1 MSFSKI
7 RTLVLYANY
16 TDQLSYYDDWRD
28 AFQSA
33 PDFAVTVANICR
45 KHEQDEIKKN
55 LAEYDFIVLLHSVL
69 ADTLKFVTPLKEALR
84 ERKSKLLAFVGNE
97 VNLPLV
103 PLKDK
108 IGFIQDIRAE
118 FVGTQLPLAAGQWLY
133 SECQETRVV
142 ALPHALNPAIFF
154 PAVAP
159 EKRPIDIGTRTHEY
173 GPYMGD
179 NERNE
184 LLKFFSKYKFP
195 RPLKIDLSANSRF
208 DRAGWAGFLN
218 NCKGTIATEAGSYY
232 LEKDDHTINAI
243 FEYIRQGRKQPVK
256 RIVNYNSRIQ
266 GVYERLPHPL
276 KLLVKNIMY
285 PAAKKLFKV
294 KHQFQAFEGIGFSE
308 IYDKFYRHYPLNQ
321 PPVYTKAISSRHF
334 DAIGT
339 KTCQIMFKGEFNG
352 ILQADRHYLAL
363 ERNFSNIDN
372 VMKRFLDTGY
382 RQEMVSQ
389 TYEYIL
395 AEHTYQHRLKT
406 IRRLLD

>member
-7 RTLVLYANY
+7 RTLVLYAHY

-33 PDFAVTVANICR
+33 PDFEVTFANICQKNDR
-45 KHEQDEIKKN
+45 DEIKKK

-69 ADTLKFVTPLKEALR
+69 ADTLKFVAPLKDVLVK
-84 ERKSKLLAFVGNE
+84 RKAKLLAFVGNE

-103 PLKDK
+103 PLQDK
-108 IGFIQDIRAE
+108 IGFIRDIRAE

-133 SECQETRVV
+133 SECLETRVV
-142 ALPHALNPAIFF
+142 ALPHALNTTVFSPAI
-154 PAVAP
+154 AP
-159 EKRPIDIGTRTHEY
+159 EKRRIDIGTRTHEY
-173 GPYMGD
+173 GPFMGD

-184 LLKFFSKYKFP
+184 LIKFFSTHKFVT
-195 RPLKIDLSANSRF
+195 PLNIDLSSNSRF

-243 FEYIRQGRKQPVK
+243 FEYIQKGRQQPVK
-256 RIVNYNSRIQ
+256 RIVNFNSHIQ
-266 GVYERLPHPL
+266 NIYERLPYLL
-276 KLLVKNIMY
+276 KLLVKNVMY
-285 PAAKKLFKV
+285 PAAKKLFNV
-294 KHQFQAFEGIGFSE
+294 KHQFQAFEGITFAE
-308 IYDKFYRHYPLNQ
+308 IYDRFYRQYPPHQ

-363 ERNFSNIDN
+363 EKDFSNIDD
-372 VMKRFLDTGY
+372 VMKRFMDIGF
-382 RQEMVSQ
+382 RQEMVDR
-389 TYEYIL
+389 TL
-395 AEHTYQHRLKT
+395 AYVLSEHTYQHRLKT
-406 IRRLLD
+406 IRKLL